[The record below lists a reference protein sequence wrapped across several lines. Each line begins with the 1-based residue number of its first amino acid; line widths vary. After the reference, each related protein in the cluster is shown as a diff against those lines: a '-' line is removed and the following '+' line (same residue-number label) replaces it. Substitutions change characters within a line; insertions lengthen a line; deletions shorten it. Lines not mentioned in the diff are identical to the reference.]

1 MLSVSQ
7 ISVFYNKIQAL
18 KNVPIDVKEGSI
30 TIIIG
35 ANGAGKSTLLKTIAG
50 LVKPASG
57 TITYKGERIDKFEAD
72 KILDLGIAMVPEGRH
87 VFPRLSV
94 LDNLLSGA
102 FTRKDKSGIKD
113 DILLMYDYFPILE
126 QRKRQF
132 AGTLSGGEQ
141 QMLAIGRAL
150 MSRPK
155 LLLLDEPTL
164 GLAPIVIKEIVNI
177 IRKINKNGVTVML
190 VEQNANL
197 ALQLADYG
205 FVLKTGTLAM
215 SGTAEYLRGNE
226 GIRDAYL
233 GR

>member
-1 MLSVSQ
+1 MLSVSEAN
-7 ISVFYNKIQAL
+7 VFYNKIQAL
-18 KNVPIDVKEGSI
+18 KNISLDVNEGSI

-57 TITYKGERIDKFEAD
+57 SITYKGQRIEKYEAD
-72 KILDLGIAMVPEGRH
+72 KILALGIAMVPEGRH

-102 FTRKDKSGIKD
+102 FTRKDKAGIHE
-113 DILLMYDYFPILE
+113 DISMMYNYFPILN
-126 QRKRQF
+126 QRKRQL

-141 QMLAIGRAL
+141 QMLVIGRAL

-164 GLAPIVIKEIVNI
+164 GLAPIMIKEIINI
-177 IRKINKNGVTVML
+177 VRKINKTGVTVIL

-205 FVLKTGTLAM
+205 FVLKTGTLAL
-215 SGTAEYLRGNE
+215 SGNAEYLRDNKGVRE
-226 GIRDAYL
+226 AYL
-233 GR
+233 GK